1 MTRTRPFATVCGAL
15 FILTLGLAAC
25 GDGGDRTASPAERPL
40 RVALGAMPPGLGNP
54 FTANGTPSTI
64 VWSAL
69 FDGLTRLDADFNVVP
84 ALATEWRALDDK
96 RWEFKLRPNV
106 VFANGAPFD
115 ASAVTT
121 AIEYL
126 KSDEGRIHVVAN
138 ELRSVERVEV
148 VDPLTIVFHT
158 SRPDAILP
166 ARLTSLLL
174 PEPGA
179 WKSLGPSGFA
189 EKPIGTGPYRLESW
203 LDGNGFAR
211 AVKIDTAWRKATIPE
226 IIFASS
232 ADASSRVQALL
243 SGSADI
249 GIVDG
254 SNRALYEGR
263 AITVFET
270 PATAVYSI
278 ALMTE
283 SKAPSPLK
291 DVRVRQA
298 LNYAVNKEAIW
309 QGILN
314 GVGAVS
320 GQPASRVTPGF
331 NDNVKPYPYDPARA
345 KALLAEAGYPNGFSM
360 KAMVTVEG
368 AFSAGMYQAVAA
380 DLRAVGVEMTLESIP
395 FATWMRNYM
404 GAAWPEEVS
413 AFSLAWNAAP
423 YNDVLRPMEYFSCLK
438 PQPFFCIPE
447 LAVKVQQATQTM
459 DETARLALMQDL
471 SRAYHEAAPSI
482 FLAEIVL
489 ETGVT
494 QALENIS
501 IAGRVVEY
509 EKLRWKTAN

>member
-1 MTRTRPFATVCGAL
+1 MRRFRSAFVAL
-15 FILTLGLAAC
+15 CTFTWIAVGLSAC
-25 GDGGDRTASPAERPL
+25 GEGERTTAPENRPL

-69 FDGLTRLDADFNVVP
+69 FDGLTRLDSEFNVAP
-84 ALATEWRALDDK
+84 ALATEWRALDER

-115 ASAVTT
+115 ATAVTT
-121 AIEYL
+121 AIDYL

-179 WKSLGPSGFA
+179 WKSLGPAGFA
-189 EKPIGTGPYRLESW
+189 ERPIGTGPYRLVSW

-211 AVKIDTAWRKATIPE
+211 AERVETSWRKATIPE

-232 ADASSRVQALL
+232 ADASSRVQALI

-254 SNRALYEGR
+254 SNRALYAGR
-263 AITVFET
+263 DITVIDT
-270 PATAVYSI
+270 PATAVYAI

-283 SKAPSPLK
+283 SKAPSPLQ

-298 LNYAVNKEAIW
+298 LNYAVDKETIHAT
-309 QGILN
+309 ILN
-314 GVGAVS
+314 GVGAIA
-320 GQPASRVTPGF
+320 GQPASRVTPGY
-331 NDNVKPYPYDPARA
+331 NENVKPYRHDPAKA

-368 AFSAGMYQAVAA
+368 AFSAAMYQAVAA
-380 DLRAVGVEMTLESIP
+380 DLRAVGVEMALEQIP
-395 FATWMRNYM
+395 FATWLRNYM
-404 GAAWPEEVS
+404 SAGWPEDVT

-438 PQPFFCIPE
+438 PQPFFCIPA
-447 LAVKVQQATQTM
+447 LAEQVQRAAQTM
-459 DETARLALMQDL
+459 DDTARLALMQEL
-471 SRAYHEAAPSI
+471 SRAYHEAAPTI
-482 FLAEIVL
+482 FIAEIVL
-489 ETGVT
+489 ETGVA
-494 QALENIS
+494 QALENVS

-509 EKLRWKTAN
+509 EKLRWRSAP